1 MDTKTSGD
9 TRSGYEWIALSVT
22 TIGALMAAINAS
34 AVIIALPTIMA
45 DLQADFITIKWMLLS
60 YMLILAA
67 LVPVSAG
74 WPTCWGARTST
85 TWALS
90 SSSLGP
96 CCADC
101 ASAAPWSV
109 AVEAPHSP
117 SVSVQ
122 SGVVRMLILERP
134 ITRRDYHVS

>member
-67 LVPVSAG
+67 LVPVIGRLADMLGRKNLYNLGFIIFIVGSLLCG
-74 WPTCWGARTST
+74 LC
-85 TWALS
+85 LS
-90 SSSLGP
+90 R
-96 CCADC
+96 
-101 ASAAPWSV
+101 SV
-109 AVEAPHSP
+109 VG
-117 SVSVQ
+117 
-122 SGVVRMLILERP
+122 SG
-134 ITRRDYHVS
+134 